1 MSKPTRHS
9 LQTLEEQQVL
19 LALVALLDPP
29 RPEARG
35 TVATCHAAGIRVV
48 MITGDHPGTAR
59 AIASRLGF
67 VAGDADDEDVLTGA
81 ALQALDDP
89 ALQARVEHARVY
101 ARVTPEDKM
110 RIVTALQARE
120 EYVAMTGD
128 GANDAPAIKRATIEM
143 PWGVAGPTWR
153 AKPPTRC

>member
-1 MSKPTRHS
+1 
-9 LQTLEEQQVL
+9 
-19 LALVALLDPP
+19 
-29 RPEARG
+29 
-35 TVATCHAAGIRVV
+35 

-81 ALQALDDP
+81 ALQALDDS